1 MSNSKEVFLTVF
13 KKTKLARKDAFV
25 LGLAE
30 GKRVLDVG
38 CVGQDLSYSEQD
50 WLHNKFQKTAH
61 SVDGVDIN
69 QEGIDALNA
78 KGYHILHLNE
88 LKEKQHKYDLVV
100 IGDVIEH
107 VDNLCEFLNF
117 YKEYLDTNG
126 KIVIT
131 TPNPFSFRQNLS
143 VFFYKIPSVNPEHS
157 CWLDPIT
164 FVEVA
169 NRCELKIERFVW
181 LGEYTKAQNFQQKV
195 IYAISRIF
203 YSWRK
208 YYSPN
213 FGFLVSR

>member
-1 MSNSKEVFLTVF
+1 MTNSKEAFLQVF
-13 KKTKLARKDAFV
+13 KKTKLSRKDGFI
-25 LGLAE
+25 LELAK

-50 WLHNKFQKTAH
+50 WLHNKLQKTAL

-69 QEGIDALNA
+69 REGIAALND
-78 KGYHILHLNE
+78 KGYNILHIDE
-88 LKEKQHKYDLVV
+88 LKEKQLRYDLVV

-117 YKEYLDTNG
+117 YKEFLTENG
-126 KIVIT
+126 RIVIT

-143 VFFYKIPSVNPEHS
+143 VFLYKIPSVNQEHT

-164 FVEVA
+164 FVEIA
-169 NRCELKIERFVW
+169 NRCELKIERFAW

-195 IYAISRIF
+195 IYGISRLF
-203 YSWRK
+203 YGWRK